1 MLKGRCPTA
10 ARLCLSGIDDQ
21 RPRLRHSSSIPKLG
35 REFAHA
41 HAQDRCNRCVS
52 PVRSRAPGSKLSKLP
67 CPFGMKRARVVTLNA
82 ALGPLDYRVPD
93 GMQVEPGS
101 VVVVPLGPRQLLGVS
116 WEPDRLKTQEV
127 GDNRLRPLAG
137 VLDVRPI
144 AAPLRR
150 LCEWTADYYLSPL
163 ASVLRMVLPSSA
175 ALDGPRQLTEYRPTG
190 LIPDRLTPQREK
202 ALSAIQGRQGTVRE
216 LAAHAEVSDAV
227 MRGLVNAG
235 ALEAVAVDADRAL
248 ACPDA
253 DFAPPDLNDDQ
264 KDAAASLSAAIGKGF
279 DPVLLDGVTGSG
291 KTEVYFEAIAEC
303 LRQGKQALVLLPEIA
318 LTEPF
323 LKRFEARFGCAPVA
337 WHSGLRSS
345 ERRRNWRG
353 IASGEARVTVGA
365 RSALFLPY
373 PTLGLIIVD
382 EAHEPSFKQE
392 EGVQYHARDTAVMRA
407 KFEDIPVILSSA
419 TPAIESRHMVE
430 VGRYREVSLPQRFA
444 GAAMPEI
451 RAIDLT
457 EDPPPRGRWLAPTL
471 VAELEANLARGE
483 QSLLFLNRRGF
494 APLTLCRNC
503 GHRFQCPN
511 CTAWMVEHRLMH
523 RLACHHC
530 GHVMPPPKA
539 CPECGEE
546 DTLVACGPGVER
558 IADEVAELFPDAHAA
573 IVTSDT
579 IWSPQRAAEFVD
591 AMERQEIDIVVGTQ
605 LVTKG
610 YHFPNLTL
618 VGVVDADLGLA
629 GGDLRAA
636 ERSFQQIQQVAG
648 RAGRAD
654 KPGRVLV
661 QTHDPDAPVIAA
673 LVKGD
678 APGFYAAETDA
689 RREAAMPPF
698 GRLAA
703 IIVSAEDAGDA
714 DSVARRI
721 ANRAPE
727 VDGMAVFGPAPAPL
741 AMLRGRHRQRLLVHA
756 RRSLDVQDVI
766 RDWLADIEWNPKVR
780 VSVDVDPHSFL

>member
-1 MLKGRCPTA
+1 
-10 ARLCLSGIDDQ
+10 
-21 RPRLRHSSSIPKLG
+21 
-35 REFAHA
+35 
-41 HAQDRCNRCVS
+41 
-52 PVRSRAPGSKLSKLP
+52 
-67 CPFGMKRARVVTLNA
+67 MKRARVVTLNS
-82 ALGPLDYRVPD
+82 ALGPLDYRVPE
-93 GMQVEPGS
+93 GMAAGPGS
-101 VVVVPLGPRQLLGVS
+101 IVVAPLGPRQLLGVA
-116 WEPDRLKTQEV
+116 WEPERLPTNEV
-127 GDNRLRPLAG
+127 PDARLRPLSG
-137 VLDVRPI
+137 VVDVPPI
-144 AAPLRR
+144 APALRR
-150 LCEWTADYYLSPL
+150 LCEWTADYYLAPL
-163 ASVLRMVLPSSA
+163 ASVLRMVMPSSA
-175 ALDGPRQLTEYRPTG
+175 ALEGSRQLIEYRTTG
-190 LIPDRLTPQREK
+190 LMPDRLTPQREK
-202 ALSAIQGRQGTVRE
+202 ALTSLEGRQGTIRE
-216 LAAHAEVSDAV
+216 LAHHSGVSDAV
-227 MRGLVNAG
+227 LRGLVNAG
-235 ALEAVAVDADRAL
+235 ALEAVAVDADRPLPA
-248 ACPDA
+248 PDPEHS
-253 DFAPPDLNDDQ
+253 PPDLNDEQ
-264 KDAAASLSAAIGKGF
+264 REAASSLSSAIGKGF

-345 ERRRNWRG
+345 QRRRAWRG
-353 IASGEARVTVGA
+353 IASGEAAVTAGA

-373 PTLGLIIVD
+373 PNLGLIVVD

-392 EGVQYHARDTAVMRA
+392 DGVQYHARDTAVMRA
-407 KFEDIPVILSSA
+407 RFEDIPVILSTA
-419 TPAIESRHMVE
+419 TPPIESKHMVE
-430 VGRYREVSLPQRFA
+430 LGRYREVTLPQRFA
-444 GAAMPEI
+444 GASMPEI
-451 RAIDLT
+451 QAIDLT
-457 EDPPPRGRWLAPTL
+457 QDPPPRGRWLAPEL
-471 VAELEANLARGE
+471 VRELQANLERGE

-494 APLTLCRNC
+494 APLTLCRHC

-530 GHVMPPPKA
+530 GHVMPPPRA

-546 DTLVACGPGVER
+546 ESLVACGPGVER
-558 IADEVAELFPDAHAA
+558 IADEVAELFPEARTA

-579 IWSPQRAAEFVD
+579 IWSPLRAAEFVG
-591 AMERQEIDIVVGTQ
+591 AMEAGAIDVVIGTQ

-648 RAGRAD
+648 RAGRGD
-654 KPGRVLV
+654 KPGRVFV

-673 LVKGD
+673 LVSGD
-678 APGFYAAETDA
+678 VPGFYSAEAEA

-703 IIVSAEDAGDA
+703 IIVSAEDASEA
-714 DSVARRI
+714 EAVARRI
-721 ANRAPE
+721 GHSAPGVE
-727 VDGMAVFGPAPAPL
+727 GMAVFGPAPAPL

-766 RDWLADIEWNPKVR
+766 RDWLAGVEWNPRVR
-780 VSVDVDPHSFL
+780 VSVDVDPYSFL

>member
-1 MLKGRCPTA
+1 M
-10 ARLCLSGIDDQ
+10 S
-21 RPRLRHSSSIPKLG
+21 
-35 REFAHA
+35 
-41 HAQDRCNRCVS
+41 
-52 PVRSRAPGSKLSKLP
+52 LP
-67 CPFGMKRARVVTLNA
+67 RARVVTLNA
-82 ALGPLDYRVPD
+82 ALGPLDYRVPPE
-93 GMQVEPGS
+93 MHVEPGS
-101 VVVVPLGPRQLLGVS
+101 VVVAPLGPRQLLGVA
-116 WEPDRLKTQEV
+116 WEADRLQTEEV
-127 GDNRLRPLAG
+127 GDNRLRPLNR

-175 ALDGPRQLTEYRPTG
+175 ALEGSRQLIEYRPTG
-190 LIPDRLTPQREK
+190 VVPDRLTPQREK
-202 ALSAIQGRQGTVRE
+202 ALARLEGRQGTVRE
-216 LAAHAEVSDAV
+216 LADHAEVSDSV

-235 ALEAVAVDADRAL
+235 ALEAVSVDADRPL
-248 ACPDA
+248 SCPDPE
-253 DFAPPDLNDDQ
+253 FAPPDLNSEQ
-264 KDAAASLSAAIGKGF
+264 QQAAASLAAAVGKGF

-303 LRQGKQALVLLPEIA
+303 LRQGRQALVLLPEIA

-337 WHSGLRSS
+337 WHSDLRSS
-345 ERRRNWRG
+345 QRRRAWRG
-353 IASGEARVTVGA
+353 IASGEAAVTVGA

-373 PTLGLIIVD
+373 AKLGLIVVD
-382 EAHEPSFKQE
+382 EAHEPTFKQE
-392 EGVQYHARDTAVMRA
+392 EGVQYHARDTAVMRGL
-407 KFEDIPVILSSA
+407 FEEIPVILSTA
-419 TPAIESRHMVE
+419 TPPIESRHMVE
-430 VGRYREVSLPQRFA
+430 LGRYREVSLPVRFA
-444 GAAMPEI
+444 GASMPEM
-451 RAIDLT
+451 RAINLT
-457 EDPPPRGRWLAPTL
+457 QDPPPRGRWLAPEL
-471 VAELEANLARGE
+471 VRELETNLERGE

-494 APLTLCRNC
+494 APLTLCRHC

-539 CPECGEE
+539 CPECGTE
-546 DTLVACGPGVER
+546 DSLVPCGPGVER
-558 IADEVAELFPDAHAA
+558 IADEVAALFPEARTA

-579 IWSPQRAAEFVD
+579 IWSPMKAAEFVG
-591 AMERQEIDIVVGTQ
+591 AMEAGAIDIVVGTQ
-605 LVTKG
+605 LITKG

-648 RAGRAD
+648 RAGRGD

-673 LVKGD
+673 LVSGD
-678 APGFYAAETDA
+678 GPGFYAAETEA

-703 IIVSAEDAGDA
+703 IVVSAEDALETEE
-714 DSVARRI
+714 VARRI
-721 ANRAPE
+721 GHSAPE
-727 VDGMAVFGPAPAPL
+727 VEGMAVYGPAPAPL

-766 RDWLADIEWNPKVR
+766 RDWLAANDWSSRVR
-780 VSVDVDPHSFL
+780 VSVDVDPYSFL

>member
-1 MLKGRCPTA
+1 MN
-10 ARLCLSGIDDQ
+10 S
-21 RPRLRHSSSIPKLG
+21 
-35 REFAHA
+35 
-41 HAQDRCNRCVS
+41 
-52 PVRSRAPGSKLSKLP
+52 
-67 CPFGMKRARVVTLNA
+67 
-82 ALGPLDYRVPD
+82 ALGPLDYRVPEAMD
-93 GMQVEPGS
+93 VGPGS
-101 VVVVPLGPRQLLGVS
+101 VVIAPLGPRQLLGVA
-116 WEPDRLKTQEV
+116 WEAERLPTNEVPDA
-127 GDNRLRPLAG
+127 RLRPLAG
-137 VLDVRPI
+137 VLNVRPI
-144 AAPLRR
+144 ALPLRR
-150 LCEWTADYYLSPL
+150 LCEWTADYYLAPL

-190 LIPDRLTPQREK
+190 SVPGRMTPQREK
-202 ALSAIQGRQGTVRE
+202 ALAALQGRQGTIRE
-216 LAAHAEVSDAV
+216 LADHAEVSDAV
-227 MRGLVNAG
+227 VRGLVNSG
-235 ALEAVAVDADRAL
+235 AFEAVMVDADRPL
-248 ACPDA
+248 RVPDP
-253 DFAPPDLNDDQ
+253 DHAPPDLNEDQ
-264 KDAAASLSAAIGKGF
+264 QEAASSLVAAVGKGF

-303 LRQGKQALVLLPEIA
+303 LRQGNQALVLLPEIA

-345 ERRRNWRG
+345 ERRRNWRA

-373 PTLGLIIVD
+373 PNLGLIVID

-430 VGRYREVSLPQRFA
+430 VGRYREVSLPHRFA
-444 GAAMPEI
+444 GASMPEMH
-451 RAIDLT
+451 AIDMT
-457 EDPPPRGRWLAPTL
+457 QDPPPRGRWLAPSL
-471 VAELEANLARGE
+471 VSELEANLERGE

-494 APLTLCRNC
+494 APLTLCRHC

-546 DTLVACGPGVER
+546 DTLVPCGPGVER
-558 IADEVAELFPDAHAA
+558 IADEIAELFPEARAA

-579 IWSPQRAAEFVD
+579 IWSPQRAAEFVG
-591 AMERQEIDIVVGTQ
+591 AMEAGEIDIVIGTQ

-618 VGVVDADLGLA
+618 VGVVDADLGLS

-648 RAGRAD
+648 RAGRGD
-654 KPGRVLV
+654 KPGRVFV

-673 LVKGD
+673 LVSGD
-678 APGFYAAETDA
+678 APGFYSAETAA

-703 IIVSAEDAGDA
+703 IVVSAEDSSEAEA
-714 DSVARRI
+714 VARRI
-721 ANRAPE
+721 GHAAPE
-727 VDGMAVFGPAPAPL
+727 VEGMAVFGPAPAPL

-766 RDWLADIEWNPKVR
+766 RDWLAAIEWSPKVR
-780 VSVDVDPHSFL
+780 VSVDVDPYSFL